1 MAALPPG
8 WKLPDLRIDVDG
20 DWYDEGIQVTHPGI
34 LANLRGNL
42 KKDAEG
48 YFIQTRVRIPVRVD
62 DAPFVL
68 TRIERQG
75 EGLHVVV
82 NDGVG
87 DEVQTVPR
95 GRLPVFAGVADVRG
109 LYQFATT
116 RGDVLRFMPCT
127 CGCAQLGHTSNRS
140 CYVKAE
146 SDASVTYT
154 SHAAT

>member
-1 MAALPPG
+1 VRRRGLPALAVTAG
-8 WKLPDLRIDVDG
+8 VVGLLLVLGVQWTARGQGAVVK
-20 DWYDEGIQVTHPGI
+20 DEI
-34 LANLRGNL
+34 
-42 KKDAEG
+42 
-48 YFIQTRVRIPVRVD
+48 
-62 DAPFVL
+62 
-68 TRIERQG
+68 
-75 EGLHVVV
+75 
-82 NDGVG
+82 G

-95 GRLPVFAGVADVRG
+95 GRLPVFAGEADAGV

-116 RGDVLRFMPCT
+116 RGEVLRYMPCT